1 MLDYYLEKVILNKAE
16 VLQILLEFQTLEIEQ
31 INTNYQFY

>member
-16 VLQILLEFQTLEIEQ
+16 VLQILLEFQALEIEQ
-31 INTNYQFY
+31 INTNYQF

>member
-31 INTNYQFY
+31 INTNYQF

>member
-31 INTNYQFY
+31 IHTNYQF

>member
-1 MLDYYLEKVILNKAE
+1 MLDYYLEEAILNKAE

-31 INTNYQFY
+31 INTNYQF

>member
-1 MLDYYLEKVILNKAE
+1 MLDYYLEEVILNKAE

-31 INTNYQFY
+31 INTNYQF

>member
-31 INTNYQFY
+31 IITNYQF